1 MAQPI
6 DKGQIC
12 FIAERYQTGATAP
25 NGTPETKARYAQLG
39 RATMWPAEHPNGRPQ
54 IQLDLD
60 SAPVASG
67 QGPVRLFIFWDSEK
81 AAAPSQEWGQP
92 QYQQQPQQ
100 PQQPQ
105 YQQPQN
111 PRQQGAPSSNQQPNY
126 QYPRR

>member
-12 FIAERYQTGATAP
+12 FIAEKYPTGAIEP
-25 NGTPETKARYAQLG
+25 NGAPVMKSRFAQLG

-81 AAAPSQEWGQP
+81 AAAPQQEWGQQQYQQPQTQNQQP
-92 QYQQQPQQ
+92 QYQQQHSPQH
-100 PQQPQ
+100 P
-105 YQQPQN
+105 
-111 PRQQGAPSSNQQPNY
+111 GPSAGSPPGNY